1 MTTLVDIL
9 QNAGIFLG
17 GLTVRLLFFLVVLAA
32 VAVPALI
39 VFQAIQGARAL
50 RRRTER
56 TEVIDGVRLHP
67 HRRYAPGHTW
77 LGRRL
82 RGGLK
87 VGLDDLAQRLFPNLS
102 KLELPRPGRLLIK
115 GEPAIYL
122 RSEGREAFLP
132 APFTGLVLAVNRSAL
147 RMPGLLNA
155 SPYGR
160 GWLFAMRPVSA
171 SWRELP
177 TGPSARTW
185 FHAEEDRL
193 RHTLEGELGLAAA
206 DGGLLLEHPASLLP
220 PDRWNAVV
228 SAFLGGVSPADAD
241 LASRPGSQA

>member
-1 MTTLVDIL
+1 MTTLIDIL

-17 GLTVRLLFFLVVLAA
+17 GLAVRLLFFLVVLAV
-32 VAVPALI
+32 VAVPILI
-39 VFQAIQGARAL
+39 VFQAIRGAKAL
-50 RRRTER
+50 RRRSER
-56 TEVIDGVRLHP
+56 TELIDGLRLQP
-67 HRRYAPGHTW
+67 NRRYAPGHTW

-82 RGGLK
+82 LGGLK

-102 KLELPRPGRLLIK
+102 ILELPSPGRLLIK
-115 GEPAIYL
+115 GEPAIFL

-132 APFTGLVLAVNRSAL
+132 APFTGLVLAVNRAVE

-160 GWLFAMRPVSA
+160 GWLFAMRPVGS

-228 SAFLGGVSPADAD
+228 SSFLGGVPPAKVR
-241 LASRPGSQA
+241 SGETTTS